1 MAEEKKTRN
10 YRSKL
15 ERKVEIDKKIA
26 YNKECIKT
34 LESKKAAIDKGR
46 QGGTRTKSLNRLIA
60 DAKLPSAELL
70 KVMALGDEEDIKAE
84 LNKIIAEKAAKA
96 TEG

>member
-1 MAEEKKTRN
+1 MKVCYNNLISKSE
-10 YRSKL
+10 RSIIIWQRKRKL
-15 ERKVEIDKKIA
+15 ETTA
-26 YNKECIKT
+26 P
-34 LESKKAAIDKGR
+34 KKAAIDKGR

>member
-1 MAEEKKTRN
+1 
-10 YRSKL
+10 
-15 ERKVEIDKKIA
+15 
-26 YNKECIKT
+26 

-96 TEG
+96 TED